1 MKKRNKF
8 CLKNLSYESQ
18 KKWIRLREQ
27 VHDLYYVHK
36 LSKRSISER
45 LKVSLNFVLKW
56 TKEGEMDFSIDN
68 RGWKNGKGR
77 KWTKNDLRR
86 ISEIHRQLSKNKD
99 SFFCGATAIQQA
111 WIKKYKTESPP
122 LRTIGWML
130 KELGLSG
137 ALKEKT
143 NKGAARYLC
152 YPEHSIHHYAGKR
165 VLEVDFIGKKFIK
178 GQTAPI
184 HFAAA
189 SFKYEPKLR
198 YYEIVASESADCLMK
213 FLRTVFVKFEKP
225 DVVKMD
231 NGFAMSGTAP
241 QPRVLSKL
249 PLWLLQQQV
258 IPMYAVPRKP
268 FSQASIE
275 GNNSVF
281 GRKFWNR
288 FEFRN
293 TTEIK
298 KKLKLFNKAS
308 LQYYQYKPSSNS
320 IKNKKKFIPKIFYL
334 RQVRED
340 EKEKAFIEVAHE
352 KIPLPK
358 TYLNYFVMA
367 EWKLKTEK
375 LTIFIEKNEKL
386 KKIKTLSF
394 KLNEKSKQKL
404 FNKKQ

>member
-1 MKKRNKF
+1 
-8 CLKNLSYESQ
+8 
-18 KKWIRLREQ
+18 
-27 VHDLYYVHK
+27 
-36 LSKRSISER
+36 
-45 LKVSLNFVLKW
+45 
-56 TKEGEMDFSIDN
+56 
-68 RGWKNGKGR
+68 
-77 KWTKNDLRR
+77 
-86 ISEIHRQLSKNKD
+86 
-99 SFFCGATAIQQA
+99 
-111 WIKKYKTESPP
+111 
-122 LRTIGWML
+122 
-130 KELGLSG
+130 
-137 ALKEKT
+137 
-143 NKGAARYLC
+143 
-152 YPEHSIHHYAGKR
+152 
-165 VLEVDFIGKKFIK
+165 
-178 GQTAPI
+178 
-184 HFAAA
+184 
-189 SFKYEPKLR
+189 
-198 YYEIVASESADCLMK
+198 MK

-340 EKEKAFIEVAHE
+340 EKEKAFIEVANE

-375 LTIFIEKNEKL
+375 LTIFIEKDEKL

-394 KLNEKSKQKL
+394 KLNET
-404 FNKKQ
+404 